1 LTLIDSNILIDIL
14 GGDPVWSEHS
24 VRRLAECAKRGP
36 IAINDIVYAE
46 LAAGFASQ
54 AQLDDEIAAMRLKI
68 APMSKAALFL
78 AGQAFRRYREG
89 GGTRPNV
96 LADFFIGAQASAEG
110 WPILTRDERRYR
122 GYFPDVAL
130 VGVNSAGT

>member
-1 LTLIDSNILIDIL
+1 MTLIDSNILIDIL
-14 GGDPVWSEHS
+14 GGDPIWSERS
-24 VRRLAECAKRGP
+24 VRRLADCARCGP
-36 IAINDIVYAE
+36 IAINDVVYAE
-46 LAAGFASQ
+46 LVAGFASQ

-122 GYFPDVAL
+122 AYFPDVAL
-130 VGVNSAGT
+130 LGED

>member
-1 LTLIDSNILIDIL
+1 MTLIDSNILIDIL
-14 GGDPVWSEHS
+14 GGDPIWSERS
-24 VRRLAECAKRGP
+24 VRRLADCARRGP
-36 IAINDIVYAE
+36 IAINDVVYAE
-46 LAAGFASQ
+46 LVAGFASQ
-54 AQLDDEIAAMRLKI
+54 AQLDDEITTMRVKI

-110 WPILTRDERRYR
+110 WPILTRDARRHR
-122 GYFPDVAL
+122 AYFPDVAL
-130 VGVNSAGT
+130 VGED

>member
-1 LTLIDSNILIDIL
+1 MTLIDSNILIDIL
-14 GGDPVWSEHS
+14 GGDPVWAERS
-24 VRRLAECAKRGP
+24 VRRLSECAKRGP
-36 IAINDIVYAE
+36 IAINDVVYAG
-46 LAAGFASQ
+46 LAAGFAGQ
-54 AQLDDEIAAMRLKI
+54 AQLDDQIAAMRLKI

-122 GYFPDVAL
+122 AYFPEVLL
-130 VGVNSAGT
+130 VGEED

>member
-1 LTLIDSNILIDIL
+1 LTLIDSNVLIDIL
-14 GGDPVWSEHS
+14 GGDPVWSAHS
-24 VRRLAECAKRGP
+24 VRRLSDCAKRGP

-78 AGQAFRRYREG
+78 AGQVFRRYREG

-110 WPILTRDERRYR
+110 WPILTRDERRYLT
-122 GYFPDVAL
+122 YFPDVAL
-130 VGVNSAGT
+130 AGEETQ

>member
-14 GGDPVWSEHS
+14 SGDPVWSEHS
-24 VRRLAECAKRGP
+24 VRRLSVCAKRGP

-78 AGQAFRRYREG
+78 AGQAFRRYRES

-110 WPILTRDERRYR
+110 WPILTRDARRYR
-122 GYFPDVAL
+122 AYFPDVVL
-130 VGVNSAGT
+130 VGEEAR

>member
-1 LTLIDSNILIDIL
+1 MTLIDSDIVIDIL
-14 GGDPVWSEHS
+14 GGDPDWSEHS
-24 VRRLAECAKRGP
+24 VRRLSDCARRGP
-36 IAINDIVYAE
+36 IAINDVVYAE

-54 AQLDDEIAAMRLKI
+54 AQLDDEVAAMRLKI

-78 AGQAFRRYREG
+78 AGQAFRRYRES
-89 GGTRPNV
+89 GGTRPDI

-122 GYFPDVAL
+122 AYFPDVVL
-130 VGVNSAGT
+130 VSIEASGT

>member
-1 LTLIDSNILIDIL
+1 LTLIDSDILIDIL

-24 VRRLAECAKRGP
+24 VRWLSECAKRGP

-78 AGQAFRRYREG
+78 AGQAFRRAREG

-122 GYFPDVAL
+122 TSFPDVVLISIEA
-130 VGVNSAGT
+130 SGT

>member
-1 LTLIDSNILIDIL
+1 MS
-14 GGDPVWSEHS
+14 
-24 VRRLAECAKRGP
+24 ECAKRGP

-54 AQLDDEIAAMRLKI
+54 AQLDEEIAAMRLKI

-78 AGQAFRRYREG
+78 AGRAFRRYRVG

-96 LADFFIGAQASAEG
+96 LADFFIGAQASVEG
-110 WPILTRDERRYR
+110 WPILTSDTRRYR
-122 GYFPDVAL
+122 TYFADVAL
-130 VGVNSAGT
+130 VGEDSSEP

>member
-1 LTLIDSNILIDIL
+1 MTLIDSNILIDIL
-14 GGDPVWSEHS
+14 GGDPVGAEHS
-24 VRRLAECAKRGP
+24 VRRLSDCARRGP

-68 APMSKAALFL
+68 APMSKAALAL

-96 LADFFIGAQASAEG
+96 LADVFIGAQASAEG

-122 GYFPDVAL
+122 AYFPEAAL
-130 VGVNSAGT
+130 VGEED

>member
-14 GGDPVWSEHS
+14 AGDPVWAEHS
-24 VRRLAECAKRGP
+24 ARWLSECAKRGP

-54 AQLDDEIAAMRLKI
+54 AQLDDEIATMRLKI

-78 AGQAFRRYREG
+78 AGQVFRRYRAG
-89 GGTRPNV
+89 GGTQPNV

-122 GYFPDVAL
+122 AYFPDVVL
-130 VGVNSAGT
+130 VGEETR

>member
-1 LTLIDSNILIDIL
+1 MTLIDSHILIDIL

-24 VRRLAECAKRGP
+24 VRRLSECARRGP
-36 IAINDIVYAE
+36 IAVNDVVYAE

-54 AQLDDEIAAMRLKI
+54 AQLDDEIAAMRLKM

-78 AGQAFRRYREG
+78 AGQAFRRYSVG

-96 LADFFIGAQASAEG
+96 LADFFIGAQASVEG
-110 WPILTRDERRYR
+110 WPILTRDARRYR
-122 GYFPDVAL
+122 TYFPEVAL
-130 VGVNSAGT
+130 VGVEGSGP

>member
-1 LTLIDSNILIDIL
+1 MTLIDSNILIDIL
-14 GGDPVWSEHS
+14 GGDPVWSEPS
-24 VRRLAECAKRGP
+24 VRRLSDCARRGP

-54 AQLDDEIAAMRLKI
+54 AQSRRRNRDHAAEDR
-68 APMSKAALFL
+68 ADVEAALFL
-78 AGQAFRRYREG
+78 AGQVFRRYRAG

-122 GYFPDVAL
+122 AYFPDVAL
-130 VGVNSAGT
+130 VGDAN

>member
-1 LTLIDSNILIDIL
+1 MTLIDSNILIDIL
-14 GGDPVWSEHS
+14 AGDPVWSEHS
-24 VRRLAECAKRGP
+24 VRRLSDCARRGP
-36 IAINDIVYAE
+36 IAINDFVYAE

-68 APMSKAALFL
+68 APMSKAALAL
-78 AGQAFRRYREG
+78 AGQVFRRYRAG

-122 GYFPDVAL
+122 AYFPDVAL
-130 VGVNSAGT
+130 VGEEER

>member
-1 LTLIDSNILIDIL
+1 MTLVDSNILIDIL
-14 GGDPVWSEHS
+14 GGDPVWSERS
-24 VRRLAECAKRGP
+24 VGWLAECAKRGP

-46 LAAGFASQ
+46 LAAGFVSQ

-78 AGQAFRRYREG
+78 AGQTFRRYREG

-110 WPILTRDERRYR
+110 WPILTRDKRRYR
-122 GYFPDVAL
+122 AYFPDVVLMGEEAR
-130 VGVNSAGT
+130 

>member
-1 LTLIDSNILIDIL
+1 MTLIDSNILIDIL
-14 GGDPVWSEHS
+14 GGDPVWSEPS
-24 VRRLAECAKRGP
+24 VRRLSGCARRGP

-54 AQLDDEIAAMRLKI
+54 AQLDDEIATMRLKI

-78 AGQAFRRYREG
+78 AGQVFRRYRAG

-122 GYFPDVAL
+122 AYFPDVAL
-130 VGVNSAGT
+130 IDKETR

>member
-1 LTLIDSNILIDIL
+1 LTLIDSNVLIDIL
-14 GGDPVWSEHS
+14 GGDPVWSAHS
-24 VRRLAECAKRGP
+24 VRRLSDCAKRGP
-36 IAINDIVYAE
+36 IAINDVVYAE

-78 AGQAFRRYREG
+78 AGQVLRRYRAG

-96 LADFFIGAQASAEG
+96 LADVFIGAQASAEG

-122 GYFPDVAL
+122 AYFPDVAL
-130 VGVNSAGT
+130 AGVD